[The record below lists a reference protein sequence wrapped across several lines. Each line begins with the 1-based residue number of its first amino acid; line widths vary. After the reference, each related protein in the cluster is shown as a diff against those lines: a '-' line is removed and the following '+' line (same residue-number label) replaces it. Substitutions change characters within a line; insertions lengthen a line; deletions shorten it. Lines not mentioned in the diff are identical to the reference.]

1 MPTFLLH
8 SEQPSENE
16 LLENGL
22 AYLIRFQLAR
32 KMTSLSPFCKSCF
45 KGIHPRQTC
54 HVRTNFVIIDKKR
67 PAVLGYSLHSVMAV
81 FYAVRKM
88 LFGGGVE
95 VERILKVMDIAP
107 SSGSTA
113 QLRRDNV

>member
-1 MPTFLLH
+1 MVYILGKLVMLGPT
-8 SEQPSENE
+8 
-16 LLENGL
+16 
-22 AYLIRFQLAR
+22 
-32 KMTSLSPFCKSCF
+32 LSSFRAF
-45 KGIHPRQTC
+45 A
-54 HVRTNFVIIDKKR
+54 IDKKR

-88 LFGGGVE
+88 LLDGGVE
-95 VERILKVMDIAP
+95 VECILKVMDIIP